1 MLLKQNGKFESVPS
15 CCVPLEILENA
26 EILTSK
32 VFADNKS
39 GEELIDAFSKN
50 FASQCGFCT
59 AGFAIS
65 MSKKTE
71 ESGSKILD
79 GNFCR
84 CTGYRPILQV
94 RNSEITDEFFWFKKS
109 NHPEIFG
116 IFDLKFFGFFRLVG
130 SIAA

>member
-26 EILTSK
+26 EVLTSK
-32 VFADNKS
+32 VFADDKS

-65 MSKKTE
+65 MSKKRE
-71 ESGSKILD
+71 QSGSKILD

-94 RNSEITDEFFWFKKS
+94 RNSHVLDVFFCFRRS
-109 NHPEIFG
+109 NHP
-116 IFDLKFFGFFRLVG
+116 DSGFPR
-130 SIAA
+130 SW